1 MVFLQG
7 DVLVSLRKCSCFPG
21 EMCLFPQGND
31 VVSLGKC
38 DCFPKEN
45 EVVHVIP
52 EEMYSWNSSLTL
64 APSLG
69 ISWGHQ
75 LMDFSLLSTISI

>member
-1 MVFLQG
+1 MVSPQG
-7 DVLVSLRKCSCFPG
+7 DVLVSLRKCLCFLI

-31 VVSLGKC
+31 VVSLGRC

-64 APSLG
+64 APSPG

-75 LMDFSLLSTISI
+75 LMDFFLLSSTSI